1 MMKNP
6 AQVLQKNLKKVV
18 KRKYDEDY
26 IKYGFSWCGDE
37 TAPRPQCIICGDQ
50 LSNETMVLSKLKR
63 HLYSSHPSCANKDKQ
78 YFKRCLEQNK
88 KQKKF
93 MKSAVTVSEKA
104 LEASYHVAK
113 LIASQ
118 KKPHTDGETLI
129 KPVCMEIVRL
139 MLGPNEV
146 KEVNKVSL
154 SADTVKIRIHDLSSD
169 ILGTLIKK
177 LLSAEKFALQIDET
191 TDIKNKAQL
200 IAIVRFVNEDFIK
213 EHYLFCKE
221 VPERTTGENF
231 FRVTDDFFK
240 ICNIQWSN
248 CIAVCTDGAAAM
260 TGRKKGKDTE
270 RSINTSDT
278 CSSST
283 QTSQ

>member
-1 MMKNP
+1 MDKFLRRKDSSSRTDDEEP
-6 AQVLQKNLKKVV
+6 STSVTKNLKKVV

-26 IKYGFSWCGDE
+26 INYGFSWCGDE
-37 TAPRPQCIICGDQ
+37 TAPRPQCIIQ
-50 LSNETMVLSKLKR
+50 LSNASMV
-63 HLYSSHPSCANKDKQ
+63 PI
-78 YFKRCLEQNK
+78 
-88 KQKKF
+88 
-93 MKSAVTVSEKA
+93 SEKA

-113 LIASQ
+113 LIARQ
-118 KKPHTDGETLI
+118 KKPHTVGETLI
-129 KPVCMEIVRL
+129 KPACMEIVRL

-154 SADTVKIRIHDLSSD
+154 SADTVKRRIHDMSSD

-200 IAIVRFVNEDFIK
+200 IAIVRFVEEDFIK

-221 VPERTTGENF
+221 VPERTTGEEI

-240 ICNIQWSN
+240 IYNIQ
-248 CIAVCTDGAAAM
+248 
-260 TGRKKGKDTE
+260 
-270 RSINTSDT
+270 
-278 CSSST
+278 
-283 QTSQ
+283 

>member
-1 MMKNP
+1 MDKFLRRKDTSSRTDDEEP
-6 AQVLQKNLKKVV
+6 STSVTKNLKKVV

-50 LSNETMVLSKLKR
+50 LSNESMVPSKLKR

-113 LIASQ
+113 LIARQ
-118 KKPHTDGETLI
+118 KKPHTVGETLI
-129 KPVCMEIVRL
+129 KPACMEIVRL

-146 KEVNKVSL
+146 KEVNKV
-154 SADTVKIRIHDLSSD
+154 
-169 ILGTLIKK
+169 
-177 LLSAEKFALQIDET
+177 
-191 TDIKNKAQL
+191 
-200 IAIVRFVNEDFIK
+200 
-213 EHYLFCKE
+213 C
-221 VPERTTGENF
+221 
-231 FRVTDDFFK
+231 
-240 ICNIQWSN
+240 
-248 CIAVCTDGAAAM
+248 
-260 TGRKKGKDTE
+260 
-270 RSINTSDT
+270 
-278 CSSST
+278 
-283 QTSQ
+283 

>member
-1 MMKNP
+1 MIP
-6 AQVLQKNLKKVV
+6 
-18 KRKYDEDY
+18 
-26 IKYGFSWCGDE
+26 
-37 TAPRPQCIICGDQ
+37 
-50 LSNETMVLSKLKR
+50 SKLKQ
-63 HLYSSHPSCANKDKQ
+63 HLYSSRPSCANKDKQ

-88 KQKKF
+88 KQKEF
-93 MKSAVTVSEKA
+93 MKSVVTVSEKA

-113 LIASQ
+113 LIARQ
-118 KKPHTDGETLI
+118 KKPHTVGETLI
-129 KPVCMEIVRL
+129 KPACMEIIRL

-154 SADTVKIRIHDLSSD
+154 SADTVKRRIHDMSSD

-200 IAIVRFVNEDFIK
+200 KAIVRFVDEDFIK

-221 VPERTTGENF
+221 VLERTTGEEI

-248 CIAVCTDGAAAM
+248 CLAVCTDGAAAM
-260 TGRKKGKDTE
+260 MGRKKETSLLMGKERKAKRIERNLKKLKDNGARVKNHSSQAKCNARSFPRLNGTE
-270 RSINTSDT
+270 LLMLTSA
-278 CSSST
+278 
-283 QTSQ
+283 

>member
-1 MMKNP
+1 
-6 AQVLQKNLKKVV
+6 
-18 KRKYDEDY
+18 
-26 IKYGFSWCGDE
+26 
-37 TAPRPQCIICGDQ
+37 
-50 LSNETMVLSKLKR
+50 MVPSKLKR

-88 KQKKF
+88 NEKKF

-113 LIASQ
+113 LIARQ
-118 KKPHTDGETLI
+118 KKPHTVGETLI
-129 KPVCMEIVRL
+129 KAACMEIVRL

-154 SADTVKIRIHDLSSD
+154 SADTVKRRIHDMSSD

-200 IAIVRFVNEDFIK
+200 IAICEKGIFLKQNI
-213 EHYLFCKE
+213 
-221 VPERTTGENF
+221 
-231 FRVTDDFFK
+231 
-240 ICNIQWSN
+240 IQWSSFVWSRISDQWISSGN
-248 CIAVCTDGAAAM
+248 DELINESKVWIFREINDLFFSKRLLRLRIRGPRGVGKLSVLTIYGSSVRKE
-260 TGRKKGKDTE
+260 TGRPENHLKHF
-270 RSINTSDT
+270 
-278 CSSST
+278 SSSK
-283 QTSQ
+283 